1 MHSDTLMSLLKRWK
15 LQCVW
20 PYLTRI
26 YKSCKVKFTLIVWL
40 LSIRHACSDFFLE
53 AAPWSGP
60 CVNDTSIRGIMLIYL
75 QTPLCGSCPKFPLF
89 AMLSKFLPCC
99 VHPWLG
105 SVGLNHQPHQS
116 YVKQPWRFC
125 FVVFCSQWKEVFEML
140 RVRQYRAVWWLC
152 FLWHTCSIPYTM
164 IDMWVMAG
172 ILQ

>member
-1 MHSDTLMSLLKRWK
+1 M
-15 LQCVW
+15 W
-20 PYLTRI
+20 PCLTRM

-40 LSIRHACSDFFLE
+40 LFIRHARSDFLE

-116 YVKQPWRFC
+116 CVKQPWRFC
-125 FVVFCSQWKEVFEML
+125 FVVFCSQWKDVFEIL
-140 RVRQYRAVWWLC
+140 RVRLCRAVWWLRPFVAC
-152 FLWHTCSIPYTM
+152 MFCTTCYDWHVRYCRNLTVEASF
-164 IDMWVMAG
+164 
-172 ILQ
+172 